1 VSRLRASTERERGC
15 DARVSRNQHPNER
28 QGTFA
33 EEYVANSYGLE
44 HAPGEADWYDA
55 VHPERGTKYEVKST
69 HTGGRFRL
77 WEGQVRSLVASDGQ
91 GTAWIAFVLLDAN
104 GNVVDVQRRKP
115 STVLQLVND
124 RGGFNRA
131 GHQERDSRQHKL
143 PEEEV
148 M

>member
-1 VSRLRASTERERGC
+1 MRASPDRERRC
-15 DARVSRNQHPNER
+15 CARVSRTERPNER

-33 EEYVANSYGLE
+33 EAYVAESYGLE
-44 HAPGEADWYDA
+44 HAPGETDWYDA
-55 VHPERGTKYEVKST
+55 VHSERGTKYEVKST

-91 GTAWIAFVLLDAN
+91 GTAWIAFVLLDQG

-115 STVLQLVND
+115 STVLGLVND
-124 RGGFNRA
+124 RGGWNRA
-131 GHQERDSRQHKL
+131 GHQERDDRQHKL

>member
-1 VSRLRASTERERGC
+1 VSRSER
-15 DARVSRNQHPNER
+15 PNER

-33 EEYVANSYGLE
+33 EEYVANAYGLD
-44 HAPGEADWYDA
+44 HAPRETDWYDA
-55 VHPERGTKYEVKST
+55 VHPSGTKYEVKST

-91 GTAWIAFVLLDAN
+91 GTAWIAFVLLDQG

-115 STVLQLVND
+115 STVLRLINE

-131 GHQERDSRQHKL
+131 GHQERDDRQHKL
-143 PEEEV
+143 PEGEV